1 MNISKIISALI
12 IVTCTTGLAYYIS
25 TEIAVIYVCVIAGA
39 YVAVEQLIAR
49 TSLTEGNGQRAARR
63 VHANRRRINFR

>member
-12 IVTCTTGLAYYIS
+12 IVTCTTGLAIYIS
-25 TEIAVIYVCVIAGA
+25 TEIAVIYVCVIAAA

-63 VHANRRRINFR
+63 VKRKR

>member
-1 MNISKIISALI
+1 MNISKVISAV
-12 IVTCTTGLAYYIS
+12 IVVICTTGLALYIS
-25 TEIAVIYVCVIAGA
+25 TEIAVIYVCLIAGA

-63 VHANRRRINFR
+63 VHANRRLRNFR